1 MSKKN
6 KTQNVTEEEVK
17 TEETPIQTEQTET
30 KKQQKPV
37 TDNKKAPKKVK
48 KEKKHLIRK
57 KTKETVSELKK
68 VTWPKFP
75 YVVKKTGVVL
85 VVVIIF
91 ALLLFGIDSLF
102 GFLFGL
108 LPKGIGG

>member
-6 KTQNVTEEEVK
+6 KANLATEEMAVEAEPAVAAAK
-17 TEETPIQTEQTET
+17 A
-30 KKQQKPV
+30 QQKV
-37 TDNKKAPKKVK
+37 KKEAKQPKKEK

-75 YVVKKTGVVL
+75 EVVKKTGVVL
-85 VVVIIF
+85 AVVIVF
-91 ALLLFGIDSLF
+91 AVLLFGIDTLF

-108 LPKGIGG
+108 LTGGK